1 MIEKIKKNGFRQV
14 FPPCPLDFLPAPA
27 YIFCLKS
34 VEPLDNYV
42 YLYVEDKYIKKIHN
56 RAFRRCCL

>member
-1 MIEKIKKNGFRQV
+1 MIEKIKNNGFRQV
-14 FPPCPLDFLPAPA
+14 FPPCPLEFLPARA
-27 YIFCLKS
+27 CVFCLKS

-56 RAFRRCCL
+56 RAVRQCCL